1 MLRRLFWI
9 GVGAAGALQA
19 DRWMRRQR
27 DRFRPNAITGT
38 LLDKVNQKLEE
49 SNARATQAPAPG
61 PGDRV

>member
-9 GVGAAGALQA
+9 AVGAAGALQA
-19 DRWMRRQR
+19 DRWLRQQK

-49 SNARATQAPAPG
+49 TNARATSAPAPG

>member
-19 DRWMRRQR
+19 ERWMQRQR

-38 LLDKVNQKLEE
+38 LLDKVNSKLEA
-49 SNARATQAPAPG
+49 SNARASQAPAPG